1 MIFNFNGLSW
11 VDNDH
16 NIAFILSS
24 NYNTI
29 SIFYR
34 IIFNYIS
41 ESTCTILVYELAVS
55 VDEMLIT

>member
-16 NIAFILSS
+16 NIAFMLSS

-41 ESTCTILVYELAVS
+41 VRVHVQY
-55 VDEMLIT
+55 